1 LPALLSLLST
11 LAIDPPLDELHSLCE
26 QQGLT
31 ASTPRRLSAACFEWT
46 LSGHPQD
53 LVKLRTDLQALAD
66 EQSIDLVYQADSAA
80 REHYRLAVFD
90 MDSTLIQAEVIDELA
105 REAGVFDEVAALT
118 ERAMRGELD
127 FQQSFTARL
136 ALLNGLPESALQR
149 VYERL
154 RLMDGAERLF
164 AGLNARG
171 IKTAILSGGFDYFAQ
186 KLQQRLGI
194 DWLLANALDIKDGKL
209 TGIAKQP
216 IVDANAKAQRLSE
229 LAQQLGLRLDQCI
242 AVGDGA
248 NDLPMLQ
255 LAGLG
260 IAYHAKPKVKAQA
273 QHAISHFGLDGL
285 LYLLGQEARPR

>member
-11 LAIDPPLDELHSLCE
+11 LAIDPPLAALHSLCE
-26 QQGLT
+26 RQGLT
-31 ASTPRRLSAACFEWT
+31 LSAPRRLPAGCFEWM

-80 REHYRLAVFD
+80 RENYRLAVFD

-105 REAGVFDEVAALT
+105 REAGVFGEVAALT

-136 ALLNGLPESALQR
+136 ALLNGLPESALHA
-149 VYERL
+149 VYQRL

-164 AGLNARG
+164 AGLKPLG
-171 IKTAILSGGFDYFAQ
+171 IKTAILSGGFDYFARR
-186 KLQQRLGI
+186 LQERLGI
-194 DWLLANALDIKDGKL
+194 DWVLANELDIQNGKL

-216 IVDANAKAQRLSE
+216 IVDANAKAKRLSE
-229 LAQQLGLRLDQCI
+229 LAQQLGVRLDQCI

-260 IAYHAKPKVKAQA
+260 IAYHAKPKVKTQA
-273 QHAISHFGLDGL
+273 QHAISYFGLDGL
-285 LYLLGQEARPR
+285 LYLLGQATEA